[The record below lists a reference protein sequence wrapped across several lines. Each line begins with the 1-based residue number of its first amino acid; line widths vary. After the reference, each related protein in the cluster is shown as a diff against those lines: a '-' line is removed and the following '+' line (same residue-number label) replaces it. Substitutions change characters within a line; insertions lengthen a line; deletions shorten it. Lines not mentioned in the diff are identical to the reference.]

1 MLHAAMKLYGTVTS
15 PFVRRVRVVAAE
27 LGCEVERIDTA
38 TEEGQAKLREV
49 TPIRKVPVA
58 VVDGRMLFDS
68 RVIIDWLLTTR
79 GYGALT
85 PPKDRWREAN
95 LLNAID
101 AAADSVIQLF
111 YLRRDGVPVDGTPFA
126 QRQLERTASIF
137 AWLGGELASDRV
149 SFGGGFGLCE
159 LSLCAMLDWMD
170 FRKVYPTEQAT
181 ELAALRAAWRERPS
195 MVATRPH

>member
-1 MLHAAMKLYGTVTS
+1 MKLYGTVTS

-27 LGCEVERIDTA
+27 VGCEVERIDTA
-38 TEEGQAKLREV
+38 TEDGQAKLREV

-68 RVIIDWLLTTR
+68 RVIIDWLFTTR
-79 GYGALT
+79 GFGALT
-85 PPKDRWREAN
+85 PPRDRWREAN

-101 AAADSVIQLF
+101 AAADSVIQVF

-126 QRQLERTASIF
+126 QRQLERAQAIF
-137 AWLGGELASDRV
+137 TWLGGELAPNGV

-159 LSLCAMLDWMD
+159 ISLCAMLDWMD
-170 FRKVYPTEQAT
+170 FRKVFPTEQAT
-181 ELAALRAAWRERPS
+181 QLAALRAAWRERPS

>member
-1 MLHAAMKLYGTVTS
+1 MLRAVMKLYGTVTS

-27 LGCEVERIDTA
+27 VGCEVERIDTA
-38 TEEGQAKLREV
+38 TEDGQAKLREV

-68 RVIIDWLLTTR
+68 RVIIDWLFTTR
-79 GYGALT
+79 GFGALT
-85 PPKDRWREAN
+85 PPRDRWREAN

-101 AAADSVIQLF
+101 AAADSVIQVF

-126 QRQLERTASIF
+126 QRQLERAQAIF
-137 AWLGGELASDRV
+137 TWLGGELAPDGV

-159 LSLCAMLDWMD
+159 ISLCAMLDWMD
-170 FRKVYPTEQAT
+170 FRKVFPTEQAT
-181 ELAALRAAWRERPS
+181 QLAALRAAWRERPS